1 MSTKKSI
8 VIRADQLLP
17 RDSQR
22 LRCYVC
28 GRNFTL
34 FRRRHHCE
42 MCGEV
47 VCHDCTLKKT
57 VQVGDNEVTLA
68 KLCISC
74 VLSLSSR
81 QSNQDAIEINYPLDF
96 NWDHPWPKPPT
107 LSQEE
112 TRLDVVQS
120 YAILDTPAESAF
132 DIVAD
137 LAAREMNCPIAAV
150 RVMDKDRQWLKA
162 RIGLTQE
169 EIPRSMSICAHAIFS
184 DKPLVVLDT
193 LKDKRFVKNPLV
205 VGSGMIRFYAGCPIL
220 TANGHALG
228 TVFVFDVKPHDS
240 CEVETLQKLAIVAMK
255 HLEDRKTAMLASE
268 PEFGYEL
275 DFNWEY
281 TWPKPPVVPFEEE
294 RLEDLK
300 SYGILDA
307 SADDEL
313 QVISHLA
320 SDALKCPIVAV
331 SCIADDYQWF
341 LTSVGLA
348 ETRKEIPRNV
358 SFCAHTIFSSKPLVV
373 LDTLKDKR
381 FATNP
386 LWV

>member
-1 MSTKKSI
+1 
-8 VIRADQLLP
+8 
-17 RDSQR
+17 
-22 LRCYVC
+22 
-28 GRNFTL
+28 
-34 FRRRHHCE
+34 
-42 MCGEV
+42 
-47 VCHDCTLKKT
+47 
-57 VQVGDNEVTLA
+57 
-68 KLCISC
+68 
-74 VLSLSSR
+74 
-81 QSNQDAIEINYPLDF
+81 
-96 NWDHPWPKPPT
+96 
-107 LSQEE
+107 
-112 TRLDVVQS
+112 
-120 YAILDTPAESAF
+120 
-132 DIVAD
+132 
-137 LAAREMNCPIAAV
+137 
-150 RVMDKDRQWLKA
+150 
-162 RIGLTQE
+162 
-169 EIPRSMSICAHAIFS
+169 MSICAHAIFS

-228 TVFVFDVKPHDS
+228 TFFVFDVKPHDS

-320 SDALKCPIVAV
+320 SDALKCPIAAV
-331 SCIADDYQWF
+331 SFIADDYQWF

-348 ETRKEIPRNV
+348 ETQKEIPRNV